1 MFTRRNP
8 RWNANRIYGVRSH
21 TVLTVKKS
29 SARIP
34 WVRRPEELASGRKF
48 PIRVSAQRA
57 WTRRRKR
64 LRASLGRVLPPISWR
79 ELVVGRGG
87 LAWKR
92 FS

>member
-1 MFTRRNP
+1 VERESHLRRTKP
-8 RWNANRIYGVRSH
+8 YRLDSEEVERQDSMG
-21 TVLTVKKS
+21 
-29 SARIP
+29 
-34 WVRRPEELASGRKF
+34 RRPEELASGRKF